1 MDRFHVMNRTSKI
14 LGTVV
19 LLFSAQSAIACD
31 YPARVSIPNGSS
43 ATKEEM
49 IAGQRDVKAF
59 VASMET
65 YLDCLLEE
73 EKTTRAQLD
82 DLSAEDE
89 QMRED
94 MLNKKYNAAVEEM
107 EKVAAR
113 FNEEV
118 QAYKAR

>member
-1 MDRFHVMNRTSKI
+1 MNRLTQL
-14 LGTVV
+14 LGVFV
-19 LLFSAQSAIACD
+19 LLFSAQSALACD
-31 YPARVSIPNGSS
+31 YPTRVTIPSGSTAS
-43 ATKEEM
+43 KDEM

-59 VASMET
+59 VANMEA

-73 EKTTRAQLD
+73 EKAARAQLD
-82 DLSAEDE
+82 DLSPEDE

-107 EKVAAR
+107 EKMAAR

-118 QAYKAR
+118 QTYKAR

>member
-1 MDRFHVMNRTSKI
+1 MNRLTQL
-14 LGTVV
+14 LGVSV
-19 LLFSAQSAIACD
+19 LLFAAQSALACD
-31 YPARVSIPNGSS
+31 YPTRVTIPSGSTAS
-43 ATKEEM
+43 KEEM

-65 YLDCLLEE
+65 YLDCLVEE

-82 DLSAEDE
+82 DLSPEDE

-107 EKVAAR
+107 EKMAAR

-118 QAYKAR
+118 QTYKAR